1 MATAGLPAER
11 PPLAD
16 LLVVDLSTTLAG
28 AYTSQFLADCGADVI
43 TVEPPD
49 GSSIRQLPGWP
60 ALLRGRRSV
69 TLDIHEAADLQRL
82 WQLLENADVLVT
94 TARPAD
100 GGRLGLTPD
109 LVTQRCPR
117 LVHASI
123 TGWGSR
129 GPWRNYKGWEALVL
143 AKIGIM
149 HEKRGITSRTGPAY
163 VSGTYASWGA
173 AHAAVQ
179 GILAALIERDSSGRG
194 QVVESNLVTGVGAL
208 DSWNWFHELVL
219 NRYPGAFEP
228 AGAVYDEQNR
238 PLIHLVYAVLAAP
251 TQDGRWLQFAQ
262 TSPRLMH
269 AWLTELDLLTE
280 LADPKWSGFPM
291 LPTQELRTEF
301 WDVMIE
307 RVRARPLAEWQ
318 QTFDTNEDLSAE
330 IFRTPGDSLNHPQTV
345 HQGRVMTVDDPELG
359 PVRQPSTLI
368 HSDGQPLTAL
378 RPAPRIGQDNAST
391 WGLRRQPPSLGAA
404 DDDVPAG
411 LPLQGVTI
419 LELGSMFA
427 GPYGATLL
435 TDLGARVIKVE
446 PIEGDNIRGML
457 PFPEAAGAKVLQGKE
472 SCAVDFT
479 KPEGLSLVYELV
491 KRCDVVIQCF
501 RGAAAERAK
510 IDEATLKAIKPDLAV
525 LSASGYG
532 LGGPFGHRPAYA
544 PSIAA
549 ASGLAVLDSGD
560 AMHPPTDLEDLH
572 RTAATLFSGGTIAA
586 VQADGIAALG
596 VASALLVCLYAKRRG
611 IDMHHTETNM
621 LGTVQNALIWSNISY
636 PDQPPVPT
644 ADSEFLGLNA
654 LYRLYRAVDGWVFLA
669 TPHPR
674 EWGPFAKAMQ
684 PYVELLGDDRF
695 VDAASRAHHDDD
707 LARLLEQVFLTKTK
721 LEWEQELTAQDVGCV
736 EVTERNSGNF
746 LQTDTCRDAGYS
758 VEADSPIFDKHLRLA
773 PLYRFSRSLTK
784 ASGGCTTGQHTA
796 AILSAIGIDDNHIA
810 DLQSRGII
818 ACG

>member
-1 MATAGLPAER
+1 MAAASPAPGR

-43 TVEPPD
+43 MVEPPE
-49 GSSIRQLPGWP
+49 GSSVRQLPGWP
-60 ALLRGRRSV
+60 ALLRGKRSA
-69 TLDIHEAADLQRL
+69 TLDVNEPAGRQRL

-100 GGRLGLTPD
+100 GGRLGLTSD

-123 TGWGSR
+123 TGWGPK

-149 HEKRGITSRTGPAY
+149 HEKRGITSRKGPAY

-179 GILAALIERDSSGRG
+179 GILAALIDRDSSGRG

-219 NRYPGAFEP
+219 DRYPGAFEP

-251 TQDGRWLQFAQ
+251 TKDGRWLQFAQ
-262 TSPRLMH
+262 TSPRLMQ

-280 LADPKWSGFPM
+280 LANPKWSGFPM

-301 WDVMIE
+301 WDLMIE
-307 RVRARPLAEWQ
+307 RVRARTLAEWQ
-318 QTFDTNEDLSAE
+318 QTFDTNENLSAE
-330 IFRTPGDSLNHPQTV
+330 IFRTPSDSLNHPQTV
-345 HQGRVMTVDDPELG
+345 HQGRVVTVDDPELG
-359 PVRQPSTLI
+359 PMRQPSTLI

-378 RPAPRIGQDNAST
+378 RPAPRIGQHNASVS
-391 WGLRRQPPSLGAA
+391 GMRRQPSSLGAA
-404 DDDVPAG
+404 DDVAAG
-411 LPLQGVTI
+411 LPLHGVTI

-427 GPYGATLL
+427 GPYGVTLL

-446 PIEGDNIRGML
+446 PLDGDNIRGML

-491 KRCDVVIQCF
+491 KRCDIVVQCF
-501 RGAAAERAK
+501 RGQAAERAK
-510 IDEATLKAIKPDLAV
+510 IDEATLKAMNPDLVV
-525 LSASGYG
+525 LSTSGYG

-560 AMHPPTDLEDLH
+560 AMHPPTDLDDLH

-586 VQADGIAALG
+586 VQADGIAAVG

-611 IDMHHTETNM
+611 IDLHHTETTM
-621 LGTVQNALIWSNISY
+621 LGTAQNALIWSNISY
-636 PDQPPVPT
+636 RDQPAVPT
-644 ADSEFLGLNA
+644 ADAEFLGLTA
-654 LYRLYRAVDGWVFLA
+654 LYRLYRAADGWVFLA
-669 TPHPR
+669 APTAR
-674 EWGPFAKAMQ
+674 EWESFAKAMQ
-684 PYVELLGDDRF
+684 SYVDLLGDERF
-695 VDAASRAHHDDD
+695 ADADSRAHNDDV
-707 LARLLEQVFLTKTK
+707 LARLLEQVFLAKTK
-721 LEWEQELTAQDVGCV
+721 LEWERELTAQDVGCV
-736 EVTERNSGNF
+736 EVTERNSGIV
-746 LQTDTCRDAGYS
+746 LQSDTCRDAGYS

-784 ASGGCTTGQHTA
+784 ASGGCTVGQHTA
-796 AILSAIGIDDNHIA
+796 AILSEIGVDDNQIA
-810 DLQSRGII
+810 DLRSRGII